1 MGQVYFNYDVT
12 TFDDGSAEVRCQT
25 NDNGDTG
32 YPGEYAEWSDTWK
45 DAKKAI
51 AHCGV
56 SRIGCMGS
64 KVTVTV
70 DGVEQVELPPDDLAN
85 KLLDRMAR
93 AEGSEPDQDEDE
105 DGRWHRA
112 ARLNEGEGA

>member
-1 MGQVYFNYDVT
+1 MASVYFNYNVT
-12 TFDDGSAEVRCQT
+12 TNDDGSADVQCQT

-32 YPGEYAEWSDTWK
+32 YPGEYAEWSDHWQ

-64 KVTVTV
+64 KVTVKV
-70 DGVEQVELPPDDLAN
+70 DGVEQVELLPGDPAN
-85 KLLDRMAR
+85 ELLDRMAR
-93 AEGSEPDQDEDE
+93 EEGSEPDQDEDE
-105 DGRWHRA
+105 DGHWHRQG
-112 ARLNEGEGA
+112 RLQEP